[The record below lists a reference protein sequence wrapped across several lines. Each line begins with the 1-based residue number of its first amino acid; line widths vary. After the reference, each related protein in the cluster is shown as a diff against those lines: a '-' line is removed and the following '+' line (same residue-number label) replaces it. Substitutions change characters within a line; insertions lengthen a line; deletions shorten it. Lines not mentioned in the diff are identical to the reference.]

1 MRCLAVTVAAGGLA
15 LASGIAQQ
23 QPFRGAVDVVTL
35 EVAVFQANRPVA
47 GLTSRD
53 FVVTDNGVRQ
63 SVEAVS
69 AASLPVDLTV
79 ALDTSGSMSDSTD
92 VLATQMRS
100 AVRDL
105 RPTDR
110 LRLITFDWG
119 VRELFPLQ
127 EPGPDVPFDRIKAGG
142 MTSLQDA
149 LSGLLMHARAP
160 GRIDLAVLF
169 TDAVDNT
176 SAMTLAAAAEI
187 AKRSDV
193 LLHVYIVRSGEDV
206 AMDAIFGRADYRRLE
221 NIVATTGGRLDVVLA
236 DNRIVTGLGRTLAD
250 VRASYTLR
258 FTASGVPQGGWHA
271 LGVTIERPGTF
282 VVRARKGYFGG

>member
-1 MRCLAVTVAAGGLA
+1 MKTIGVLTAAAGLA
-15 LASGIAQQ
+15 LAPAAQQ

-35 EVAVFQANRPVA
+35 EVAVFQANRPVS

-63 SVEAVS
+63 SVTAVS

-79 ALDTSGSMSDSTD
+79 ALDTSGSMSESID
-92 VLATQMRS
+92 VLASQLRS

-110 LRLITFDWG
+110 VRLVTFDWG
-119 VRELFPLQ
+119 VREVFPLQ
-127 EPGPDVPFDRIKAGG
+127 PPGPGVPFDAMKAGG
-142 MTSLQDA
+142 MTSLHDA

-187 AKRSDV
+187 ARRSDV
-193 LLHVYIVRSGEDV
+193 LLHVYVVRAGEDV
-206 AMDAIFGRADYRRLE
+206 AVDAVLGRPDYRPLE
-221 NIVATTGGRLDVVLA
+221 DIATTTGGRLDVVLA
-236 DNRIVTGLGRTLAD
+236 DNRIVTGLGRALAD
-250 VRASYTLR
+250 MRASYTLR
-258 FTASGVPQGGWHA
+258 FTSAGVARAGWHA
-271 LGVTIERPGTF
+271 LGVSIDRPGTF
-282 VVRARKGYFGG
+282 VVRARRGYFGE